1 MSASAS
7 QSVVET
13 VLDRFGKTVTEK
25 IVDEKKM
32 VKIVVEKES
41 VKAVALYLRDNLGF
55 DHVKAVSGVDLSKL
69 LKKEEKIE
77 VIYHV
82 GSYSRPELHKTD
94 VGLSVK
100 LDKANPR
107 MPSLTEVWPSSEYH
121 EREVY
126 EMFGVVFEGHPDLR
140 RLLLPEYW
148 NDNPPML
155 KEYEPPGR

>member
-1 MSASAS
+1 MTTAG
-7 QSVVET
+7 VVQTIEGK
-13 VLDRFGKTVTEK
+13 FGKSILEK
-25 IVDEKKM
+25 VVDEKKM
-32 VKIVVEKES
+32 VKIVVEKDS

-77 VIYHV
+77 VIYHI
-82 GSYSRPELHKTD
+82 GSYMNADLHRAD

-100 LDKANPR
+100 LERGNPR
-107 MPSLTEVWPSSEYH
+107 MPSLTDVWPSAEYH

-148 NDNPPML
+148 NDMPPML
-155 KEYEPPGR
+155 KDYEAPGR